1 MLLQIILIGL
11 SLLALYFFTRLLSL
25 KKELKTISE
34 QLQSYNSQMTNKKV
48 DMALFEK
55 NIENLGIEINT
66 LIDLHVQEKR
76 KRIIF
81 ENELKQTIANISH
94 DLRTPLTS
102 ILGYIQM
109 AEYNDVPENERKEY
123 ITIAKNRAKR
133 LETLLNDFF
142 ELSVIE
148 SADYKLK
155 SEEINLR
162 NLTIDVLMSFY
173 DRFQEERMEPTI
185 SMPEYDLYIFSDMS
199 ALTRVVE
206 NLIANSLKHSDGNI
220 MISLEKK
227 DSRARL
233 LVKNDAHSLT
243 EEEVDRIFDRF
254 YMADKS
260 RSDKNTGLG
269 LSIVKSL
276 MEKMNGTLSGS
287 LQNGQLLI
295 VCEWEAVERNSELK
309 M

>member
-173 DRFQEERMEPTI
+173 DRFQEKRMEPTI